1 MEWEMTYMAQKAMQA
16 RRERRMKVVGREIA
30 GTDDTLTVRLEG
42 QDVLGFDHGSNDDVE
57 AATSLLGGGKS
68 RYHHQVMAAATALVM
83 GGRKEDEKDKGEA
96 ELRDHLP
103 CPCLLAASLCPCY
116 FLGRGATLLT
126 RKEQE
131 EGKSNGEREVERHLN
146 SEGWWTCL
154 SSCLLASVCP
164 LPCLWPTLACT
175 HRRRQ
180 RKEIK
185 QQYPHFP
192 SLTPSSSSSSSLS
205 PSSSMGRGSSS
216 SSSSSSSSVQIINC
230 ELLGPGPLVEEVAFL
245 EEMMTVKRRMSM
257 KGEAVEVEMTPVVP
271 SEKPV
276 AAKKAD
282 REREGR
288 DPTWEPF
295 EGWDMRPIA
304 VTDAAA
310 LAAAAATAAASTTST
325 TEASGAAHEAG
336 AERTWIE
343 MQEDEKASWR
353 VVTVPK

>member
-1 MEWEMTYMAQKAMQA
+1 MQA

-30 GTDDTLTVRLEG
+30 GTDDTLTVRSEG

-83 GGRKEDEKDKGEA
+83 GGRKEDEKDK
-96 ELRDHLP
+96 
-103 CPCLLAASLCPCY
+103 
-116 FLGRGATLLT
+116 
-126 RKEQE
+126 
-131 EGKSNGEREVERHLN
+131 
-146 SEGWWTCL
+146 
-154 SSCLLASVCP
+154 
-164 LPCLWPTLACT
+164 ACT

-245 EEMMTVKRRMSM
+245 EEMMRVKRRMSM